1 MEGET
6 KDLEVAP
13 GNPFWDYSLEVYQRR
28 NVAGPCMALQDRL
41 QLDVNLLL
49 FCCWTGAKG
58 HQLSE
63 QQIREALAATE
74 VWQGQVVA
82 PLRRLRR
89 LLKTSLDM
97 APARR
102 QAFRDKLKD
111 LEWLIGDWKEK
122 GDGFTIEFSCQ
133 WTTKKNFIRNLK
145 VREKLLVLIA
155 VVLVAQSASLGF
167 SLLLLD
173 RVKIGGEPFSDLGI
187 SDRADSTNL
196 IVVRQIPVKVAA
208 GVAVDA
214 LANMFAAG
222 LFGETHDLDAAGLY
236 LILQKP
242 RNLPCE
248 AAGTQDDE
256 LWPH

>member
-1 MEGET
+1 M
-6 KDLEVAP
+6 DAAP
-13 GNPFWDYSLEVYQRR
+13 ANPFWDFSLEVYQRR

-63 QQIREALAATE
+63 QQVREALAATE

-111 LEWLIGDWKEK
+111 LELDAERVEQDILIETVPLSPGETRGAEVAALNLSTYLLVKGADLGDADLAEL
-122 GDGFTIEFSCQ
+122 G
-133 WTTKKNFIRNLK
+133 
-145 VREKLLVLIA
+145 KLLDA
-155 VVLVAQSASLGF
+155 VFPDEAEGNQEPK
-167 SLLLLD
+167 LL
-173 RVKIGGEPFSDLGI
+173 
-187 SDRADSTNL
+187 
-196 IVVRQIPVKVAA
+196 
-208 GVAVDA
+208 
-214 LANMFAAG
+214 
-222 LFGETHDLDAAGLY
+222 
-236 LILQKP
+236 
-242 RNLPCE
+242 
-248 AAGTQDDE
+248 
-256 LWPH
+256 

>member
-6 KDLEVAP
+6 KDLEAAP

-89 LLKTSLDM
+89 LLKTSLDL
-97 APARR
+97 APPKR
-102 QAFRDKLKD
+102 QDFRDKLKD
-111 LEWLIGDWKEK
+111 LELDAERVEQDILIETVPLSPAEERGAEVAALNLSTYLLVK
-122 GDGFTIEFSCQ
+122 GADLSDTDMAELG
-133 WTTKKNFIRNLK
+133 
-145 VREKLLVLIA
+145 KLLDA
-155 VVLVAQSASLGF
+155 VFPDEAN
-167 SLLLLD
+167 
-173 RVKIGGEPFSDLGI
+173 GGKGP
-187 SDRADSTNL
+187 
-196 IVVRQIPVKVAA
+196 
-208 GVAVDA
+208 AV
-214 LANMFAAG
+214 G
-222 LFGETHDLDAAGLY
+222 
-236 LILQKP
+236 
-242 RNLPCE
+242 
-248 AAGTQDDE
+248 
-256 LWPH
+256 